1 MSGSVPR
8 AVPTHSNN
16 SGRGATTIRTPG
28 IVRIAAILMDTGTF
42 LERDSMNH
50 GFEYEEQLGDGA
62 AGLRLL
68 DYLSGRYRHSSRDL
82 WRQRIESGLVL
93 VEGRTASP
101 ETFLQAGWDVVWKRP
116 PWREP
121 AAPLCFAVLHRDA
134 DLIAVAKPA
143 GLPTMPG
150 GGYLEHTLLSLVSR
164 HDPGAHPLHRLD
176 RGTSGIVLFARTARA
191 RSGVGASWRTGVVRR
206 IYRGLISGSPARE
219 SFVIDRPI
227 GRIAWPG
234 SHGISACDPAGRPA
248 RTDVRV
254 LEWRAG
260 TTLVEITIATGRPH
274 QIRIHLA
281 AAGHPLVGEPLYGP
295 GGCPERPGR
304 ARPGEGGYLLH
315 AGELSLPHPR
325 DGRRI
330 SISCS
335 PSPSLRCRSGLQ

>member
-1 MSGSVPR
+1 
-8 AVPTHSNN
+8 
-16 SGRGATTIRTPG
+16 
-28 IVRIAAILMDTGTF
+28 
-42 LERDSMNH
+42 MNH
-50 GFEYEEQLGDGA
+50 GFEYEERLGDGA
-62 AGLRLL
+62 AGRRLL
-68 DYLSGRYRHSSRDL
+68 DYLSGRYRHSTRDL

-93 VEGRTASP
+93 VEGRTADP
-101 ETFLQAGWDVVWKRP
+101 ETLLQAGWEVVWKRP

-121 AAPLCFAVLHRDA
+121 AAPLCFAVLHRDD

-164 HDPGAHPLHRLD
+164 HAPGAHPLHRLD

-191 RSGVGASWRTGVVRR
+191 RSVVGASWRAGTVRR

-219 SFVIDRPI
+219 AFVINRPI

-234 SHGISACDPAGRPA
+234 GDGLSACDPAGKPA
-248 RTDVRV
+248 RTEVRV
-254 LEWRAG
+254 LEWRDG
-260 TTLVEITIATGRPH
+260 TALVEITIATGRPH

-295 GGCPERPGR
+295 GGRPDRPGP
-304 ARPGEGGYLLH
+304 ARPGDGGYLLH
-315 AGELSLPHPR
+315 AGDLSLPHPL

-330 SISCS
+330 SISC
-335 PSPSLRCRSGLQ
+335 PPPPSLHSQSGLQ